1 MRQAR
6 GKYGVRHSSQRSAAS
21 EWDSSACR
29 SRPAR
34 QVDDAVLPVC
44 VPQLGDQARERANQA
59 ADVSLGDP
67 LLA

>member
-1 MRQAR
+1 MAKAIAA
-6 GKYGVRHSSQRSAAS
+6 GKGAS
-21 EWDSSACR
+21 
-29 SRPAR
+29 AR

-44 VPQLGDQARERANQA
+44 VPQRGDQARERANQA